1 MFLLILRNDKY
12 GNVTGSGASLNTY
25 RVLQKQLIERENQTT
40 HKHNQ
45 NRAVA
50 LLTSCAIHGDPI
62 IGIKFSTHYGNQVSS
77 LNALADRKIKDMRQ
91 FSFLYKNI
99 IIVIIKVIKE

>member
-1 MFLLILRNDKY
+1 MFLLILRSDKY

-25 RVLQKQLIERENQTT
+25 RDLQKQLIERENQMT

-50 LLTSCAIHGDPI
+50 LLTLCASHGDPI
-62 IGIKFSTHYGNQVSS
+62 IEIKFSAHYGNHVRS
-77 LNALADRKIKDMRQ
+77 LNALADREIKDMRQ
-91 FSFLYKNI
+91 FSFL
-99 IIVIIKVIKE
+99 